1 MIRNYLK
8 IAFRNLI
15 KQKLYSVINISG
27 LGFGMA
33 CVLLIVIFVKD
44 ELSYD
49 RFHQDADDIY
59 RIAWW
64 SDNPQTRTPH
74 PMAQALVRDF
84 PQVVAGTSLSP
95 LWGPGLTRQTFSVR
109 NPESD
114 ITFDERDI
122 LSVDSTFLEVFTF
135 DLVKGNRK
143 EVLRNPGGML
153 LSESAA
159 KKYFGDADPIGRQLT
174 INDDSTLLVVEGVFA
189 DVPDNSHFH
198 FDALVSY
205 VTLKAGDPDNV
216 YYTWA
221 DFGHFNY
228 IRLMSGSDPVALQ
241 NELMDWII
249 GYIEVSEEDM
259 QRAVEANVHFKL
271 QRITDIHL
279 NSRIRW
285 ELEANGNMNYV
296 YIMTAAAFLI
306 LVIACVNFMNL
317 TTARS
322 ADRSK
327 EIGIRKSVGALK
339 QQLTWQF
346 LGESV
351 LTAVMAMILAGFIAE
366 VSLPF
371 FNSVT
376 GKSLSIEY
384 WQEPALVGWLL
395 GAGLLTGIISGLYPA
410 FFLSSVHPV
419 ISLKGVDRISP
430 KGAFFRKGLMI
441 FQFVV
446 SMTLITGSVVIHE
459 QLRFIR
465 NKDLGFDQERV
476 MVIPLKNYDLL
487 GSFETI
493 RNEMMQ
499 VNGVVS
505 VSGTSN
511 IPGRQFN
518 QNSIFRTSDPLSR
531 ISSSE
536 VFVDHDIFDALGL
549 NIVQGRGFMR
559 SNPADSGA
567 FVINETAAAN
577 LGLSEPIGKE
587 ITWVWDNNG
596 QPPAKGT
603 VIGVVKDFHYNS
615 LYQPVR
621 PLLFSLRTAYNH
633 ILVRLN
639 TDQPLTTIAGIER
652 VWKQFENRFE
662 FEYGFLS
669 DNLDA
674 QYIGEQKTAR
684 VFGGFS
690 FIAVVIACFGLF
702 GIAFLSYSRR
712 SREVS
717 IRKVMG
723 ASTTVLLRLLVSDF
737 VRLVLISVVVATPL
751 AWYLM
756 DRWLQSFTYR
766 VGLDPLDFVLSAVTL
781 LVVSLLTVSYLTWQT
796 TRQNPVENLKEQ

>member
-49 RFHQDADDIY
+49 RFHQDTDDIY

-95 LWGPGLTRQTFSVR
+95 LWGPGLTKQTFSVR

-122 LSVDSTFLEVFTF
+122 LSVDSTFLEVFSF

-228 IRLMSGSDPVALQ
+228 IRLMPGSDPVALQ

-285 ELEANGNMNYV
+285 ELESNGNMNYV

-339 QQLTWQF
+339 
-346 LGESV
+346 S
-351 LTAVMAMILAGFIAE
+351 
-366 VSLPF
+366 
-371 FNSVT
+371 
-376 GKSLSIEY
+376 
-384 WQEPALVGWLL
+384 
-395 GAGLLTGIISGLYPA
+395 
-410 FFLSSVHPV
+410 
-419 ISLKGVDRISP
+419 
-430 KGAFFRKGLMI
+430 
-441 FQFVV
+441 
-446 SMTLITGSVVIHE
+446 TL
-459 QLRFIR
+459 R
-465 NKDLGFDQERV
+465 
-476 MVIPLKNYDLL
+476 
-487 GSFETI
+487 
-493 RNEMMQ
+493 
-499 VNGVVS
+499 
-505 VSGTSN
+505 
-511 IPGRQFN
+511 
-518 QNSIFRTSDPLSR
+518 
-531 ISSSE
+531 
-536 VFVDHDIFDALGL
+536 
-549 NIVQGRGFMR
+549 
-559 SNPADSGA
+559 
-567 FVINETAAAN
+567 
-577 LGLSEPIGKE
+577 
-587 ITWVWDNNG
+587 
-596 QPPAKGT
+596 
-603 VIGVVKDFHYNS
+603 
-615 LYQPVR
+615 
-621 PLLFSLRTAYNH
+621 
-633 ILVRLN
+633 
-639 TDQPLTTIAGIER
+639 
-652 VWKQFENRFE
+652 
-662 FEYGFLS
+662 
-669 DNLDA
+669 
-674 QYIGEQKTAR
+674 
-684 VFGGFS
+684 
-690 FIAVVIACFGLF
+690 
-702 GIAFLSYSRR
+702 
-712 SREVS
+712 
-717 IRKVMG
+717 
-723 ASTTVLLRLLVSDF
+723 
-737 VRLVLISVVVATPL
+737 
-751 AWYLM
+751 
-756 DRWLQSFTYR
+756 
-766 VGLDPLDFVLSAVTL
+766 
-781 LVVSLLTVSYLTWQT
+781 
-796 TRQNPVENLKEQ
+796 